1 VDAAVRIVSAPAS
14 RSVIPGASPVLA
26 GAAVPAPTQPAA
38 ASRECFAGVPL
49 WLLLLFAIAIT
60 ANVLAGATTD
70 RTIDLMRSISPFAE
84 EVRRADEQILPYW
97 SAAWYAIATST
108 ILAYLWPVI
117 GYFRRGTP
125 APAAAVVQQ
134 RVVGAPAAVPIIGF
148 IPWVSGVMFFPLRTL
163 VRTGRWT
170 PELLSQHVYSPL
182 VNGFLAAATIY
193 LLTDWLFRTMVV
205 PRVFPLGRLP
215 ELRGA
220 RALGVRGRLLV
231 FLVAVAF
238 LPLFTML
245 GLVRAGLRHIEA
257 GAAPAEVVARLASAG
272 TMIFVLYVAL
282 GVVLTLVLAQTL
294 TRPLACVADTLRR
307 VRAGDLTVRA
317 NLGATDEI
325 GLLED
330 GVNALVETLQ
340 DRERILHTFGRAVDP
355 LVRDRLLA
363 SDAGLG
369 GELRRAAVLFCDLRG
384 FTAMAERTPPQEV
397 VATLNA
403 FFSTM
408 TAWVRSCDGFV
419 DKFIGDAMLVV
430 FGLLEDTPD
439 AGAGAALR
447 CALGMRERLATLNE
461 ARAAAGQTPLLV
473 SVGVHA
479 GEVLAGRIGAED
491 RYEYTVI
498 GDAVNVAARLQQ
510 LSKESAHAV
519 LVSADAY
526 ELAAAA
532 GVHCPLVQQDAVSL
546 RGRRETIR
554 VFALA

>member
-1 VDAAVRIVSAPAS
+1 
-14 RSVIPGASPVLA
+14 
-26 GAAVPAPTQPAA
+26 
-38 ASRECFAGVPL
+38 
-49 WLLLLFAIAIT
+49 
-60 ANVLAGATTD
+60 
-70 RTIDLMRSISPFAE
+70 
-84 EVRRADEQILPYW
+84 
-97 SAAWYAIATST
+97 
-108 ILAYLWPVI
+108 
-117 GYFRRGTP
+117 
-125 APAAAVVQQ
+125 
-134 RVVGAPAAVPIIGF
+134 
-148 IPWVSGVMFFPLRTL
+148 
-163 VRTGRWT
+163 
-170 PELLSQHVYSPL
+170 
-182 VNGFLAAATIY
+182 
-193 LLTDWLFRTMVV
+193 
-205 PRVFPLGRLP
+205 
-215 ELRGA
+215 
-220 RALGVRGRLLV
+220 
-231 FLVAVAF
+231 
-238 LPLFTML
+238 
-245 GLVRAGLRHIEA
+245 
-257 GAAPAEVVARLASAG
+257 
-272 TMIFVLYVAL
+272 
-282 GVVLTLVLAQTL
+282 VLAQTL

-307 VRAGDLTVRA
+307 VRAGDLAVRA

-408 TAWVRSCDGFV
+408 TAWVRSCGGFV

-447 CALGMRERLATLNE
+447 CALGMRERLAALNE
-461 ARAAAGQTPLLV
+461 VRAAAGQTPLFV

-546 RGRRETIR
+546 RGRSETIR
-554 VFALA
+554 VFALV

>member
-1 VDAAVRIVSAPAS
+1 MTAPAHRDVVPVGPLS
-14 RSVIPGASPVLA
+14 ADAPVPGA
-26 GAAVPAPTQPAA
+26 AA
-38 ASRECFAGVPL
+38 RECVAGIPL
-49 WLLLLFAIAIT
+49 WLLLLFAIALT
-60 ANVLAGATTD
+60 ANVLASATTN
-70 RTIDLMRSISPFAE
+70 RTIDLMRSISPYAQA
-84 EVRRADEQILPYW
+84 VRRSDVLILPYW
-97 SAAWYAIATST
+97 QVAWYVIAISA
-108 ILAYLWPVI
+108 ILLYLWPLIVH
-117 GYFRRGTP
+117 FRRGTP
-125 APAAAVVQQ
+125 SPAPLVVQR
-134 RVVGAPAAVPIIGF
+134 RVVGAPIVVPLVSF
-148 IPWVSGVMFFPLRTL
+148 IPWVSGAIFFPLHTL
-163 VRTGRWT
+163 VRTGRWS
-170 PELLSQHVYSPL
+170 PELLSQHIYSPL
-182 VNGFLAAATIY
+182 VNGFLCAATIY
-193 LLTDWLFRTMVV
+193 LLSDWLFRTMVV
-205 PRVFPLGRLP
+205 PRVFPSGRLP

-220 RALGVRGRLLV
+220 RALGVRGRMLI

-245 GLVRAGLRHIEA
+245 GLVRSGLRHIED

-272 TMIFVLYVAL
+272 TVIFLLYVAL

-307 VRAGDLTVRA
+307 VRAGDLAVRA

-408 TAWVRSCDGFV
+408 TAWVRSCGGFV

-439 AGAGAALR
+439 GGAGAALR
-447 CALGMRERLATLNE
+447 CALGMRERLAALNE
-461 ARAAAGQTPLLV
+461 VRAAAGQAALLV

-510 LSKESAHAV
+510 LSKESAHGV

-532 GVHCPLVQQDAVSL
+532 GVRCTAAPLDAVSL
-546 RGRRETIR
+546 RGRREAVR
-554 VFALA
+554 VFALT